1 MAKYQ
6 RALINT
12 QKRNKKKTDIRTKKE
27 DLCGEIHKLCE
38 QIHEQIQWKVNYRVY
53 IFTYIAKN

>member
-38 QIHEQIQWKVNYRVY
+38 
-53 IFTYIAKN
+53 